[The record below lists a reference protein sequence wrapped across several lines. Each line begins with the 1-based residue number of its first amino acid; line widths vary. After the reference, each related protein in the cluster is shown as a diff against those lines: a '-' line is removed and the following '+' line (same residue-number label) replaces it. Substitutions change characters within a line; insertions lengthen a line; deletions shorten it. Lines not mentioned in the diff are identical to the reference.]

1 MFLNRIKEIEDVD
14 FIVELAILLVVN
26 YKNSNIQVNHHPD
39 SDYVLLLDTKVLRT
53 ESETVLKWSD
63 NFGKKNTYLSNV
75 KETKNDNTSNLFS
88 FSSATFN
95 YNSLEG
101 HLNEASSKVIR
112 EYSENKEIKN
122 KVIQLLLDEDIDI
135 MKLTPEIIQDKLLSL
150 PEIQCTI
157 TLEAMKYIANENNEL
172 IRKLPSKERK
182 YIIFEFIALAI
193 KLNILNLSDSPSIS
207 YLFSIFNVGSDYLSE
222 FEDIAH
228 RYNKLDSELLE
239 IINE

>member
-1 MFLNRIKEIEDVD
+1 MFFNRTKEIEGVD

-39 SDYVLLLDTKVLRT
+39 SDYVLLLDTKILRS
-53 ESETVLKWSD
+53 ESETVLEWSD
-63 NFGKKNTYLSNV
+63 HLGKKNIFLSNI
-75 KETKNDNTSNLFS
+75 KEIKNDDTGNLFN
-88 FSSATFN
+88 FSTATFN
-95 YNSLEG
+95 YNSLEE
-101 HLNEASSKVIR
+101 HLSEASSNVIL

-135 MKLTPEIIQDKLLSL
+135 MKLTPDIIQDKLLSL
-150 PEIQCTI
+150 PEVQSTI

-182 YIIFEFIALAI
+182 YIIFKFITLAI
-193 KLNILNLSDSPSIS
+193 KLNISNLSDSPSIS

-222 FEDIAH
+222 FEDIVH
-228 RYNKLDSELLE
+228 RYNKLDSDLLE